1 MRAIVKLNDGKII
14 TPSYEPSAERLFQL
28 FNFYRQR
35 YTAGQIMAYRIIIGE
50 NETFAG
56 EGTL

>member
-1 MRAIVKLNDGKII
+1 MKAIVKLNDGEVI
-14 TPSYEPSAERLFQL
+14 TPTYEPTPERLVQL
-28 FNFYRQR
+28 FTFYRQR
-35 YTAGQIMAYRIIIGE
+35 YNAGQIMAYRIIIGE